1 MTYLNSTSS
10 FGLDTLSMQQELVRD
25 RIRTLHREAEEERRV
40 NGILRLRRA
49 RRDAERASSRL
60 RHALLRLV

>member
-1 MTYLNSTSS
+1 MTH
-10 FGLDTLSMQQELVRD
+10 FGTRSLDMSSMQEELVRD
-25 RIRTLHREAEEERRV
+25 RIRTLHREAEEQRMAAGV
-40 NGILRLRRA
+40 LRLRRA

>member
-1 MTYLNSTSS
+1 MNHSVSWN
-10 FGLDTLSMQQELVRD
+10 LDMSSMQEELVRD
-25 RIRTLHREAEEERRV
+25 RIRTLHREAEEQRLISGVLRV
-40 NGILRLRRA
+40 RRA

>member
-1 MTYLNSTSS
+1 MTYFATRS
-10 FGLDTLSMQQELVRD
+10 LDMPSMHEELVRD
-25 RIRTLHREAEEERRV
+25 RIRTLHREAEEQRLV
-40 NGILRLRRA
+40 SGIMRLRRA